1 MKNNLNNK
9 IIYIIII
16 LLFIIILYFHRLEL
30 ASFVYILI
38 NMTINNLELLSNNL
52 KDYLEINNTSITNL
66 QDDLTKDD
74 LINET
79 KTIPDNQIL
88 DTNSNNS
95 IPSEEFT
102 PFYKSKSF
110 WISTGMYLIMA
121 TIYFYKM
128 SSGDVTNN
136 IEINNINNLTI
147 QDLVYLNLQDL
158 YELEEFAMT
167 NSALVDSIIDD
178 IKTIHNFK

>member
-1 MKNNLNNK
+1 
-9 IIYIIII
+9 
-16 LLFIIILYFHRLEL
+16 
-30 ASFVYILI
+30 
-38 NMTINNLELLSNNL
+38 MTINNLELLSNNL
-52 KDYLEINNTSITNL
+52 KDYLESNNISITNL

-79 KTIPDNQIL
+79 KTNIDNQIL

-95 IPSEEFT
+95 ITSEEFT

-128 SSGDVTNN
+128 SSGDVTSD
-136 IEINNINNLTI
+136 LTI
-147 QDLVYLNLQDL
+147 QDLLFINLQDL
-158 YELEEFAMT
+158 YELEDAAIT
-167 NSALVDSIIDD
+167 NDKLVDSIIDD
-178 IKTIHNFK
+178 IKTIHNLK

>member
-1 MKNNLNNK
+1 
-9 IIYIIII
+9 
-16 LLFIIILYFHRLEL
+16 
-30 ASFVYILI
+30 
-38 NMTINNLELLSNNL
+38 MTINNLELLSNNL

-110 WISTGMYLIMA
+110 
-121 TIYFYKM
+121 
-128 SSGDVTNN
+128 
-136 IEINNINNLTI
+136 
-147 QDLVYLNLQDL
+147 
-158 YELEEFAMT
+158 
-167 NSALVDSIIDD
+167 
-178 IKTIHNFK
+178 

>member
-1 MKNNLNNK
+1 
-9 IIYIIII
+9 
-16 LLFIIILYFHRLEL
+16 
-30 ASFVYILI
+30 
-38 NMTINNLELLSNNL
+38 MTINNLELLSNNL

-128 SSGDVTNN
+128 SSGDVTSD
-136 IEINNINNLTI
+136 LTI
-147 QDLVYLNLQDL
+147 QDLLFINLQDL
-158 YELEEFAMT
+158 YELEDAAMT
-167 NSALVDSIIDD
+167 NDKLVDSIIDD
-178 IKTIHNFK
+178 IKTIHNLK

>member
-1 MKNNLNNK
+1 
-9 IIYIIII
+9 
-16 LLFIIILYFHRLEL
+16 
-30 ASFVYILI
+30 
-38 NMTINNLELLSNNL
+38 
-52 KDYLEINNTSITNL
+52 
-66 QDDLTKDD
+66 
-74 LINET
+74 
-79 KTIPDNQIL
+79 
-88 DTNSNNS
+88 
-95 IPSEEFT
+95 
-102 PFYKSKSF
+102 
-110 WISTGMYLIMA
+110 
-121 TIYFYKM
+121 M